1 MNYFLS
7 LSTISLLIITG
18 EAIRCYECNYCT
30 DLSKSEKIVKDC
42 PDTPKGAACIIV
54 SYVLS
59 NYTWGVRGRGC
70 SSKSLVTDERAASK
84 SVDMG
89 NDTAKVYI
97 QQLSMFYCDFD
108 LCNGSSLFFQQFYT
122 VLLVLFINLVYNIY
136 YNSII

>member
-97 QQLSMFYCDFD
+97 QQLRSMFRRNY
-108 LCNGSSLFFQQFYT
+108 SRFYSHYRGHLIT
-122 VLLVLFINLVYNIY
+122 KNTRDRILNLP
-136 YNSII
+136 SR